1 MSPAE
6 RINWYNSSLFNKPI
20 NFTKEIDNTIYTVN
34 THFNESSTESIE
46 EKTVRILEQTE
57 KTIAELHFKV
67 LKYNREYVII
77 QLTCNQTYSAV
88 ERRKV

>member
-1 MSPAE
+1 MIKLYLTESEYNYVNELMRNQIEQLKNMLSTE

-34 THFNESSTESIE
+34 THFNDTSTESIE

-57 KTIAELHFKV
+57 K
-67 LKYNREYVII
+67 
-77 QLTCNQTYSAV
+77 
-88 ERRKV
+88 

>member
-1 MSPAE
+1 MIKLYLTESEYNYVNELMRNQIEQLKNMSLTE

-34 THFNESSTESIE
+34 THFNENSTESIE

-57 KTIAELHFKV
+57 K
-67 LKYNREYVII
+67 
-77 QLTCNQTYSAV
+77 
-88 ERRKV
+88 

>member
-1 MSPAE
+1 MIKLYLTESEYNYVNELMRNQIEQLKNMSPTE

-34 THFNESSTESIE
+34 THFNEDSTESIE

-57 KTIAELHFKV
+57 K
-67 LKYNREYVII
+67 
-77 QLTCNQTYSAV
+77 
-88 ERRKV
+88 